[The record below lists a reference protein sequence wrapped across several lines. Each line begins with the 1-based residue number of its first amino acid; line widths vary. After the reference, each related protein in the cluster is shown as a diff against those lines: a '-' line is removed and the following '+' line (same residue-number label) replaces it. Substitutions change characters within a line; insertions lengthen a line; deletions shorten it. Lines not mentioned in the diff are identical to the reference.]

1 MDGRWKVT
9 VTWKGD
15 DLSDITSGG
24 QVKAGDHYMT
34 LDLNPSNNNYRK
46 TQKPWLH
53 LGAVAM
59 LNTGAAPR
67 N

>member
-1 MDGRWKVT
+1 MEGT

-34 LDLNPSNNNYRK
+34 LDLNPSNNNCRK
-46 TQKPWLH
+46 TQKPCLH
-53 LGAVAM
+53 LTIHMGK
-59 LNTGAAPR
+59 
-67 N
+67 